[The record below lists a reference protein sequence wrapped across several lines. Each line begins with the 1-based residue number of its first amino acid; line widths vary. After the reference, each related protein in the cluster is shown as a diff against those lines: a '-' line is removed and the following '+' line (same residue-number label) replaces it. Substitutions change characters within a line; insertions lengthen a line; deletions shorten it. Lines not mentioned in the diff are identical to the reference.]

1 MRLSRLSLAS
11 IAGCLVGLMII
22 AMAGGIMLQ
31 QMRARQADMQSLM
44 VLQNRIDNFSAA
56 SDGLLTQRA
65 DPFLWQAYLA
75 DVATLQQALEERVE
89 QYPAAQRASHHIDQI
104 VTMLEAVY
112 AGDGNDLENDGALS
126 NTSPIGVSP
135 RGQVITTRVAGHGI
149 AIDMALREITDQQR
163 SAISHSVNWI
173 VGGFATATLLFGLF
187 CMLAFALLYRRIHGP
202 LQSLIRV
209 ASRVESGDQRIRMQ
223 PRGNDEF
230 SELARTFNRM
240 RDQQQKDQDSLE
252 ERARLLD
259 IAGDIAR
266 FGGWWVD
273 LRNDQIYWSDMVADI
288 HGMPHDFVPCVEDGI
303 RFYAPEHRQRI
314 RKCFYSCVEAS
325 TPFDEELQIIT
336 AQGERRW
343 VRTIGVPV
351 HDDQGAVVKV
361 EGAFQDV
368 TSQYEMK
375 KHLHHA
381 LRMRSALIDS
391 LPANIAMTDSEGNI
405 LDTNN
410 QWRQFGI
417 DNGSSEASLG
427 LGSNYL
433 AICRRA
439 TGDAA
444 KDAREAEEG
453 LGALLKGERDEFS
466 LEYPCHSPTRQRWFR
481 LMARRLDSMEES
493 EVSLGAVVMH
503 IDITE
508 RKLAERQLE
517 QLAFEDPLTGLLNRS
532 GFTAALNRQLQEEGW
547 QAHHQVVVMDI
558 KGQSN
563 INDAHGYHIGDR
575 LLTQIGHRLR
585 ERLDSQM
592 VGCINGDSFIF
603 VLSEGGESSEKVEA
617 QWQWLSA
624 QLDQPFWIDGIA
636 IEVSARFGFT
646 LLGKQQRS
654 AERLLHEAELAMF
667 EARRR
672 GIRDWGQYTQRLD
685 QEIHER
691 IELARDLQRALAES
705 QFELHFQPK
714 VDLRTGKMIACEA
727 LLRWVHPERGMLS
740 PGLFIPVAEQSQLIG
755 PIGEWVVFEACRELR
770 RWQDAC
776 LEVVQVSVN
785 VSVVQFEL
793 GGFIDQVRQAV
804 TMHGVDPGSLT
815 LEITENVFVHQSEML
830 LEQMRELH
838 ALGVRLSLDD
848 FGTGYSSLLYLKRYP
863 FDEIKIDMGFVRR
876 MLDDPYSQRIVSTVL
891 GISRVL
897 GTDAVAEGIESP
909 EIRDMLLDMGCS
921 IGQGY
926 YYSMPLA
933 AEDFEWL
940 LEKGAVLPASLGVT
954 PESSP

>member
-1 MRLSRLSLAS
+1 MKLSRLSLAC
-11 IAGCLVGLMII
+11 IAGCLIGLMVI
-22 AMAGGIMLQ
+22 ALAGGIMLQ
-31 QMRARQADMQSLM
+31 KMRARQSDMHSLM
-44 VLQNRIDNFSAA
+44 VLQNHIDNFSAA
-56 SDGLLTQRA
+56 SDGLLNQRA
-65 DPFLWQAYLA
+65 DPSLWQAYLA
-75 DVATLQQALEERVE
+75 DVEVLQQELEKRREA
-89 QYPAAQRASHHIDQI
+89 YPAAQRAIHHIGEI
-104 VTMLEAVY
+104 VTILEAVY
-112 AGDGNDLENDGALS
+112 AEDGDGVEKDDVLS
-126 NTSPIGVSP
+126 GSSPIGGSQ
-135 RGQVITTRVAGHGI
+135 RGQIITTRVAGLGI
-149 AIDMALREITDQQR
+149 AIDMALREIADQQR
-163 SAISHSVNWI
+163 RAISHSTNWI
-173 VGGFATATLLFGLF
+173 VASFATTTLLFGLF

-209 ASRVESGDQRIRMQ
+209 ASRVESGDRHIRVQ

-273 LRNDQIYWSDMVADI
+273 LRNDQIYWSDMVAEI
-288 HGMPHDFVPCVEDGI
+288 HGMPYDFSPCVEDGI
-303 RFYAPEHRQRI
+303 GFYAPEHRQRI
-314 RKCFYSCVEAS
+314 RECFFACIETS

-361 EGAFQDV
+361 EGAFQDI
-368 TSQYEMK
+368 TAQYEMK

-381 LRMRSALIDS
+381 LKMRSALIDS
-391 LPANIAMTDSEGNI
+391 LPANIAMIDSEGNI

-417 DNGSSEASLG
+417 ENGACEENLG
-427 LGSNYL
+427 LDSNYL
-433 AICRRA
+433 AICRGVA
-439 TGDAA
+439 GN
-444 KDAREAEEG
+444 DARDARQAEEG
-453 LGALLKGERDEFS
+453 LAALLNGRQDEFS

-481 LMARRLDSMEES
+481 LMARRLDSTEES
-493 EVSLGAVVMH
+493 ELSLGAVVMH

-508 RKLAERQLE
+508 RKLAEQQLE
-517 QLAFEDPLTGLLNRS
+517 KLAFEDPLTGLLNRS
-532 GFTAALNRQLQEEGW
+532 GFTTAFNRQLQEEGW

-575 LLTQIGHRLR
+575 LLTQIGHRLK
-585 ERLDSQM
+585 ERLDSQL

-603 VLSEGGESSEKVEA
+603 VLSGEEGTTQDGDE
-617 QWQWLSA
+617 QWHWLS
-624 QLDQPFWIDGIA
+624 LLLHQPFQVDGIA

-646 LLGKQQRS
+646 LLGEQQRS

-714 VDLRTGKMIACEA
+714 VNLHTGNMIACEA

-740 PGLFIPVAEQSQLIG
+740 PGVFIPVAEQSQLIG
-755 PIGEWVVFEACRELR
+755 PMGDWVVFEACRQLR
-770 RWQDAC
+770 EWQDAN
-776 LEVVQVSVN
+776 LDVVQVAVN

-793 GGFIDQVRQAV
+793 GGFVDQVRQAV
-804 TMHGVDPGSLT
+804 TTHGVDPGSLT

-830 LEQMRELH
+830 LEQMHELH
-838 ALGVRLSLDD
+838 ELGVRLSLDD

-863 FDEIKIDMGFVRR
+863 FDEIKIDMEFVRR
-876 MLDDPYSQRIVSTVL
+876 MLDDPYSQRIVDTVL

-897 GTDAVAEGIESP
+897 GTDTVAEGIESP
-909 EIRDMLLDMGCS
+909 EIRDMLLDMGCFV
-921 IGQGY
+921 GQGY
-926 YYSMPLA
+926 YYSVPLA
-933 AEDFEWL
+933 AEDFQWL
-940 LEKGAVLPASLGVT
+940 LEKKAALPPSSGAT
-954 PESSP
+954 